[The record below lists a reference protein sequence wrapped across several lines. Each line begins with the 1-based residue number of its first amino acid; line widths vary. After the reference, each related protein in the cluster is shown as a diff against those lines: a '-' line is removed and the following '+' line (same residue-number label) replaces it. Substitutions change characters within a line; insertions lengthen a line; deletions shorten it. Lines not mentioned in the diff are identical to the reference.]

1 MTAPRRRLL
10 IRKACEGT
18 VIGERLVRCRP
29 HVMHF
34 YSARLLFIIL
44 VADGAGRKRNH
55 YDDSVIVFR
64 ARNFDH
70 AFKRALKLGRARETA
85 YKNDKGQRVRW
96 ALVKIWNLDWVGPK
110 VDGKE
115 VASHLHCHT

>member
-1 MTAPRRRLL
+1 MD
-10 IRKACEGT
+10 
-18 VIGERLVRCRP
+18 V
-29 HVMHF
+29 

-44 VADGAGRKRNH
+44 VADGPGRQRNH

-64 ARNFDH
+64 ARDFGH
-70 AFKRALKLGRARETA
+70 AFKRALQLGRKQETD

-96 ALVKIWNLDWVGPK
+96 SLAQIVNLDWVGRK

-115 VASHLHCHT
+115 VASSLHYRTSKERIPPDRIFHPEHSKPEGSF

>member
-1 MTAPRRRLL
+1 MSTRN
-10 IRKACEGT
+10 
-18 VIGERLVRCRP
+18 
-29 HVMHF
+29 MDF

-44 VADGAGRKRNH
+44 VADGPGRKRNH

-70 AFKRALKLGRARETA
+70 AFKRALQLGRARETA
-85 YKNDKGQRVRW
+85 YKNDSGQRVRW
-96 ALVKIWNLDWVGPK
+96 ALVKIWNLDWIGPK

-115 VASHLHCHT
+115 VASHLHYHAGKERIPPGRIFHPEKSKPEGSF